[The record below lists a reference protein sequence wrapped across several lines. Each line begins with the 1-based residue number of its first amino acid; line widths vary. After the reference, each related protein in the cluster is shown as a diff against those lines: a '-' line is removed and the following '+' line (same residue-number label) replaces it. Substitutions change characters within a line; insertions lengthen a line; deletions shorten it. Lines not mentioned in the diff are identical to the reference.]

1 MASTLAKTYVVLSGA
16 ILLVVG
22 VVGLFRHEM
31 FNLTFP
37 PAHNIFHLVSGA
49 IALWAAL
56 GKREDGSRR
65 FGLIFG
71 TIYTLVA
78 IAGFAGVRDFGALQL
93 DLNTHFN
100 FIHLGVGLLSLA
112 AGFAG
117 AKPAVAPQ
125 PKHLLPADGEGLS
138 SIANEG
144 NHVVKRSGEMGRNC
158 QACSE
163 LKAQIGRASCRER
176 V

>member
-1 MASTLAKTYVVLSGA
+1 MDENMANLLAKIYVVTSGA

-22 VVGLFRHEM
+22 VVGFFRREM

-37 PAHNIFHLVSGA
+37 PAHNVFHLVSGV
-49 IALWAAL
+49 IALWAGF
-56 GKREDGSRR
+56 GKSADGPRR

-71 TIYTLVA
+71 AIYTLVA
-78 IAGFAGVRDFGALQL
+78 IAGFAGMRDLGPIQL

-117 AKPAVAPQ
+117 AK
-125 PKHLLPADGEGLS
+125 
-138 SIANEG
+138 
-144 NHVVKRSGEMGRNC
+144 
-158 QACSE
+158 
-163 LKAQIGRASCRER
+163 AS
-176 V
+176 

>member
-1 MASTLAKTYVVLSGA
+1 MGSILARIYVVMSGA

-22 VVGLFRHEM
+22 AVGFFRHEM

-37 PAHNIFHLVSGA
+37 PAHNVFHLVSGA
-49 IALWAAL
+49 IGLWAGL
-56 GKREDGSRR
+56 GNNANAVRR

-71 TIYTLVA
+71 AIYTLVA
-78 IAGFAGVRDFGALQL
+78 IAGFAGLRDLGPIRL

-117 AKPAVAPQ
+117 AK
-125 PKHLLPADGEGLS
+125 
-138 SIANEG
+138 
-144 NHVVKRSGEMGRNC
+144 
-158 QACSE
+158 
-163 LKAQIGRASCRER
+163 AS
-176 V
+176 